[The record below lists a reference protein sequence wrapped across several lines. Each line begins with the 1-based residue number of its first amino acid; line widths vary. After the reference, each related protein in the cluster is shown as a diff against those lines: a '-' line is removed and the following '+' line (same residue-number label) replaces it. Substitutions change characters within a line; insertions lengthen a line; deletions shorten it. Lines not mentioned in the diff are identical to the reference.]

1 MSENRISLG
10 KRMMEKDLEIGDLDI
25 VDEHQTENIELIQHQ
40 VPSHELNPLHQQ
52 QQHHQC
58 QNNGGDEN
66 LNTYDVVTHVIVP
79 KSKNEFF
86 KKWLIETYDEV
97 SMFHG
102 FISRRVHEM
111 NSTDEYLEYVIINIF
126 QSYESFKDWYV
137 SQERSKL
144 MKKLKQHHIQWNVM
158 NAYGGDV
165 EDDSTQTFNHH
176 SRVSNR
182 IHLQNSLMK
191 IPKPLPPPKWKLT
204 IILIVSIYALVVA
217 FIFSGQFD
225 IYLEAGLP
233 KSFIYF
239 FFVTQLVIVNVYAL
253 APLVMEIPFVD
264 KWLRYQRPNPETM
277 NPFLAALD
285 QGLKI
290 FAVKVS
296 PPPHPE
302 LVRRIDALERKLDRL
317 REVEYNLKLSLQ
329 KSHSLSPHSD
339 FEHEDPRSPV
349 HALRSIEASLE
360 KFTSRKRSNSEMK
373 LSNRH
378 KHKITMAVRH
388 YVKWEYLL
396 EFEDWINHM
405 EAEMNK

>member
-1 MSENRISLG
+1 MERNVTG
-10 KRMMEKDLEIGDLDI
+10 EVVHMMECENDKVASLE
-25 VDEHQTENIELIQHQ
+25 
-40 VPSHELNPLHQQ
+40 SSPLQ
-52 QQHHQC
+52 
-58 QNNGGDEN
+58 DEN
-66 LNTYDVVTHVIVP
+66 VNTYDVVTHVIVP
-79 KSKNEFF
+79 KSKNTFF
-86 KKWLIETYDEV
+86 KKWLTETYDEV
-97 SMFHG
+97 SMFQG
-102 FISRRVHEM
+102 FISRRVNEM
-111 NSTDEYLEYVIINIF
+111 SSTDQYLEYVIINIF
-126 QSYESFKDWYV
+126 QSYETFKDWYV
-137 SQERSKL
+137 SQERTKL
-144 MKKLKQHHIQWNVM
+144 MKKLKDHHIQWNVM

-165 EDDSTQTFNHH
+165 EDDHTQTFNHH

-204 IILIVSIYALVVA
+204 LILIVSIYALVVA

-239 FFVTQLVIVNVYAL
+239 FFVTQLVTLNVYAL
-253 APLVMEIPFVD
+253 APLVMELPFVD
-264 KWLRYQRPNPETM
+264 KWLRAERPNLATM
-277 NPFLAALD
+277 NPLLAALD

-317 REVEYNLKLSLQ
+317 REVEYNLKQALQ
-329 KSHSLSPHSD
+329 KSHSPSPNTFSPNFD
-339 FEHEDPRSPV
+339 EESPV
-349 HALRSIEASLE
+349 HALRSIEASVE
-360 KFTSRKRSNSEMK
+360 KITTRRRSNSEMK

-396 EFEDWINHM
+396 EFEDWINQM